1 MTPSP
6 DRAGPVDPGP
16 PPTGAPPGR
25 ATGGGPL
32 PDDTLPAGGVT
43 SGDGG
48 WRSTTAQGLLL
59 ARWVAGEVAAQ
70 WVERFTLW
78 PWVIGTVGVVCL
90 GLSLPVD
97 PGWPLIVLGVVLVGA
112 ALVLRLAMAAVA
124 ALLRRLS
131 LPRRAR
137 HLRRELSDLRSRLA
151 TALEEAGV
159 PVSPVA
165 AARFGWDLF
174 RGRRPHSGVARDLLA
189 VTARLGDV
197 TELARLRDEL
207 AAAASRR

>member
-1 MTPSP
+1 MRPPT
-6 DRAGPVDPGP
+6 DPVDPGP
-16 PPTGAPPGR
+16 PPPA
-25 ATGGGPL
+25 
-32 PDDTLPAGGVT
+32 PAGRSGDGGEAGAAPGDGP
-43 SGDGG
+43 GDGG
-48 WRSTTAQGLLL
+48 WRSTAGQGLLL

-78 PWVIGTVGVVCL
+78 PWVIGAVGVACL

-97 PGWPLIVLGVVLVGA
+97 PGWPLIVLGVVLVGG
-112 ALVLRLAMAAVA
+112 ALALRLAMAAAA

-151 TALEEAGV
+151 TSLQEAGV
-159 PVSPVA
+159 PVSPLA

-174 RGRRPHSGVARDLLA
+174 RGRRPHAGVAGDLLA
-189 VTARLGDV
+189 LIARLGDV
-197 TELARLRDEL
+197 AELARLRDEL
-207 AAAASRR
+207 AAAARRR